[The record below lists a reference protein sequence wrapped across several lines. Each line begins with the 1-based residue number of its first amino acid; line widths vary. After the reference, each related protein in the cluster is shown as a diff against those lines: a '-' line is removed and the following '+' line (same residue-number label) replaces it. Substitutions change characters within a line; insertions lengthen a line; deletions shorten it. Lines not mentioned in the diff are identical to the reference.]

1 MGACQGFAPQDG
13 GASPPH
19 ALRSRLRRET
29 KPRSLPSRAA
39 LRRGSSVAPAN
50 KGKLLGCFLPL
61 ASVLRLC
68 KLSRS
73 STDARLGASPRQWW
87 VSRALWSVKQALAL
101 RAIPPSPLQ
110 DLLHEEPRSAR
121 RRCCSA
127 AWLDRHPGVT
137 RLGSESQGDA
147 AELSPLPLAA
157 KAERSP
163 SGSLLPSR
171 PPRGS
176 VAPSHRPGGA
186 LRLPASSGSLAARCP
201 CATCPSCAPAPPAWR
216 VAVPGPGWA
225 GAGSHMRGCL
235 NLPSLAAA
243 GAEAW
248 LGPDFAIPSMAGPV
262 PTLVSLI

>member
-147 AELSPLPLAA
+147 AELSPFPWQQRLREAP
-157 KAERSP
+157 RGVS
-163 SGSLLPSR
+163 SR
-171 PPRGS
+171 PVPLGARSRPATAQEALSASPLPPARSQPGVPVPR
-176 VAPSHRPGGA
+176 
-186 LRLPASSGSLAARCP
+186 
-201 CATCPSCAPAPPAWR
+201 APPARPPHPLGGWLCRDR
-216 VAVPGPGWA
+216 VGPG
-225 GAGSHMRGCL
+225 RGVTC
-235 NLPSLAAA
+235 AAA
-243 GAEAW
+243 
-248 LGPDFAIPSMAGPV
+248 
-262 PTLVSLI
+262 